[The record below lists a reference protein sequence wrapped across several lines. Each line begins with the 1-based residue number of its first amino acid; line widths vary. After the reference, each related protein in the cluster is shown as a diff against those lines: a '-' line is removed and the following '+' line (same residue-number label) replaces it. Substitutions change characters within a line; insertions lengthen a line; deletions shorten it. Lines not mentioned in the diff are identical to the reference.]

1 MKLVKVSGMKPVD
14 SSKKKTVDSNYV
26 AVNNVN
32 KNDRSKE
39 KAQEEMFLKKVRYLY
54 EPGEA
59 EGDSRRR
66 ATDPIWSTK
75 IYSIKSIV
83 PGNPTIYY
91 LWNGPQR
98 SFVYEELQVVPADTV
113 TRWVE

>member
-1 MKLVKVSGMKPVD
+1 MNGEVSKVTGMKAVD
-14 SSKKKTVDSNYV
+14 AIFVDKINIKTVDV
-26 AVNNVN
+26 A
-32 KNDRSKE
+32 SKE
-39 KAQEEMFLKKVRYLY
+39 KAQDEMFLKKVRYLY

-98 SFVYEELQVVPADTV
+98 SFVYEELQVVPGDTV